1 MQDSVSQNNTTLED
15 LAAMVARGF
24 EDVASRM
31 ATKDDIANMATKDD
45 IARLDVKIDLLGQR
59 IDNLE
64 SRMLS
69 EISSLRSEIAK
80 YSALTDARYQ
90 ELKHRQ
96 EVIVAWLLKLAE
108 KNQIELNMED
118 LEYKS

>member
-1 MQDSVSQNNTTLED
+1 MQDSVSLNSTTLED

-31 ATKDDIANMATKDD
+31 ATKDDIL
-45 IARLDVKIDLLGQR
+45 RLDLKVDKLDQRIDRLEKR

-64 SRMLS
+64 SRM
-69 EISSLRSEIAK
+69 ISEIA
-80 YSALTDARYQ
+80 ALRKDIENFVVQTDKRYL